1 MARGPVFSADLE
13 TVFVEGDVAEIQ
25 CSGFLWSSGRGP
37 LGELICGCL
46 LGGQAGDGVDHF
58 GPSILA
64 GEPSSLAGDLDS
76 LAGRVGTR
84 SRPRQYYLDD
94 ALFHPAVSTTAGG
107 VRSWDLCPG
116 QVFSWL
122 CRGGLVAFLCEHVVG
137 ATPQHEIVGMAFL
150 RAKRPL

>member
-1 MARGPVFSADLE
+1 
-13 TVFVEGDVAEIQ
+13 
-25 CSGFLWSSGRGP
+25 
-37 LGELICGCL
+37 
-46 LGGQAGDGVDHF
+46 
-58 GPSILA
+58 
-64 GEPSSLAGDLDS
+64 
-76 LAGRVGTR
+76 VGTR

-137 ATPQHEIVGMAFL
+137 ATPQHEVVGMAFL
-150 RAKRPL
+150 LQSVRCNDSIGEVANTVAQRRKLGDLVSLTGHVDLAKDDLDAVVDRGQQMPRQVV